1 MISGDNL
8 RWLGTV
14 VIAGLLALLAVYF
27 TGELALNNRAIP
39 DALTGVDLAAI
50 AAFFTSLGTMI
61 GARSSQNGAAQGAA
75 AASGTLPAQPAGT
88 TTTITTP
95 PAPAQPG
102 SPNAF

>member
-75 AASGTLPAQPAGT
+75 AASGSQVPATPAGT
-88 TTTITTP
+88 TTTVTAP
-95 PAPAQPG
+95 PAPTGGQ
-102 SPNAF
+102 NAF